1 MEVGKKL
8 RFILDDYDMPQYK
21 LAKQIGVCPATMCRW
36 IRGSRFPNACH
47 LLILAKHY
55 PKVFSSDEVIKCISK
70 K

>member
-8 RFILDDYDMPQYK
+8 RFILDDYDIPQYK

-55 PKVFSSDEVIKCISK
+55 PKVFASDEVMKCISK